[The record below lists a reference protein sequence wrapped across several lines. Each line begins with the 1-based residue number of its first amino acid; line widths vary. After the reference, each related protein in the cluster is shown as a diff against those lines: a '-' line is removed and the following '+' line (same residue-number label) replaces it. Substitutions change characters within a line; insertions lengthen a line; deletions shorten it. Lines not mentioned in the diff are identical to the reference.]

1 MHEPVYLGRVYISA
15 DDARA
20 LDVKHG
26 INRAVAAVVIC
37 HLVCKLP
44 AFKPRLK
51 RKVRALI
58 RLHVGIVPDRALE
71 FLWKQNSAL
80 GLAGRIDHPAI

>member
-1 MHEPVYLGRVYISA
+1 MHEPVYLGRMYIAA

-44 AFKPRLK
+44 AFKPRIK
-51 RKVRALI
+51 RKVIA
-58 RLHVGIVPDRALE
+58 
-71 FLWKQNSAL
+71 
-80 GLAGRIDHPAI
+80 